1 MECDSWGETPAPI
14 LGGPGKWRHRL
25 LFLFTAQLDP
35 WVGLKVVLSVQD
47 GLVDGGGVASV
58 LLLPHPAPRRLE
70 NHSRDSLSLSLLRFP
85 SGILPHSFAA

>member
-47 GLVDGGGVASV
+47 GLVDGGGS
-58 LLLPHPAPRRLE
+58 LQCCCSTPPPA
-70 NHSRDSLSLSLLRFP
+70 D
-85 SGILPHSFAA
+85 